1 MCLGVP
7 GMILELRDEP
17 GVKMG
22 TVDFVGV
29 RRNVCFASLPD
40 VEVGD
45 YVLVHVGFALTKLD
59 PDTANQTLE
68 LFRSLGILEDELG
81 PEARSITADQI
92 LGRNS

>member
-7 GMILELRDEP
+7 GQIIDLRDEP
-17 GVKMG
+17 NVKMG

-29 RRNVCFASLPD
+29 RRDVCFASLPD

-59 PDTANQTLE
+59 PDTANQTLD
-68 LFRSLGILEDELG
+68 LFREMGVLEDELG
-81 PEARSITADQI
+81 IIESPNEDRDALTKTF
-92 LGRNS
+92 